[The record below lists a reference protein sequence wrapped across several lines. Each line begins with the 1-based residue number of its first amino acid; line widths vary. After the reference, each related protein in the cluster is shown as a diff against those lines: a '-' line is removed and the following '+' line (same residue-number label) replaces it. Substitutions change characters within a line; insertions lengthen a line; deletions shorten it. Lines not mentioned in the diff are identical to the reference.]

1 MTITIKTASGVIL
14 AEVDSNTIFSG
25 RIKATYHAC
34 PLCGRAPVMGRDDG
48 RWFLVGNSGCS
59 TCHGLWPMPSE
70 QEMVDMLKKVEQT

>member
-14 AEVDSNTIFSG
+14 AEVDSNTIFSD

-70 QEMVDMLKKVEQT
+70 QEMVDMLKKNES